1 MYSTGIDGNNAV
13 TWTVVEYS
21 ALRTGI
27 PPRLRT
33 VILLKRS
40 TDELFR
46 ADINIKAEVSGFS
59 FRDIQDGLMDSED
72 DPVIFNPRARP
83 QWPDGLRNHNA
94 NNLDAIDL
102 SSLFSVDVSTSVDLD
117 WDNLQADDTMK
128 RKIVKDFGQSSD
140 PEDSK
145 SVSWFINLWD
155 TSSNVEERVSLPNA
169 LLKGDLEKYFS
180 WISES
185 LVRC

>member
-1 MYSTGIDGNNAV
+1 
-13 TWTVVEYS
+13 
-21 ALRTGI
+21 
-27 PPRLRT
+27 
-33 VILLKRS
+33 
-40 TDELFR
+40 
-46 ADINIKAEVSGFS
+46 
-59 FRDIQDGLMDSED
+59 
-72 DPVIFNPRARP
+72 
-83 QWPDGLRNHNA
+83 
-94 NNLDAIDL
+94 LDVIDL
-102 SSLFSVDVSTSVDLD
+102 SSLFSVDMSTSVDLD